1 MAPIATLRK
10 KIDIGTTLSAFHLI
24 IVSTRD
30 PQETRTKNRATKN
43 KTIKK
48 KLDWKGLEKN
58 RRKKKVSKENMA
70 TTAITAAKTDFF
82 MRKVYQNMRRYSRKI
97 WRKNTV
103 FLCKKQ
109 GFSNTEHF
117 IVNPLRKRL
126 H

>member
-1 MAPIATLRK
+1 MATLRK
-10 KIDIGTTLSAFHLI
+10 KIDMGITLSALHLI
-24 IVSTRD
+24 IVSIRD

-58 RRKKKVSKENMA
+58 RRKKKVSKETMA

-82 MRKVYQNMRRYSRKI
+82 MKKVYQNMHRYSRKI
-97 WRKNTV
+97 QRKNPV
-103 FLCKKQ
+103 FLCKKR

-117 IVNPLRKRL
+117 MST